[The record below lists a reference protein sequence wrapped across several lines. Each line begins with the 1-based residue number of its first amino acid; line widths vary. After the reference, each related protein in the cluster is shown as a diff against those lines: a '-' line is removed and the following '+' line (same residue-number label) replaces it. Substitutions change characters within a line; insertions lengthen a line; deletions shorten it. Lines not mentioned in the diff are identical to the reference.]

1 VSVRLPPI
9 YAITDRRASGVE
21 SHAEI
26 ARRLAAV
33 GVRCLQVREKNLPDR
48 DLLREVEETAG
59 IGRESGAL
67 VLVNDRVDI
76 ARVAGIGVHLGE
88 GDLPAREAARLLPE
102 GALIGV
108 STHDLPATRSAFA
121 DPAASYVAFGPVFT
135 SRTKDVRGALGL
147 EALAAAAAGKTRP
160 LVAIGGITA
169 ERLPAV
175 FDAGADAAA
184 MIAGLLQ
191 GGRIEE
197 NARAAL
203 DAARRRRPPQRLYL
217 VGFMASGK
225 TAVGKRVAARLGLP
239 FVDLDTEFERM
250 AGVTIRAFFESSG
263 EAAFR
268 EREAA
273 LLAGTAALPAAVV
286 ATGGGTYAAEA
297 NRRTIRGLG
306 TAVFLDLPLPA
317 LLSRLSRK
325 IDRPLFTGPEQAS
338 RLFAERAPFYRM
350 DTIPVTLDA
359 GETVEESADRVL
371 IALDSRSA

>member
-1 VSVRLPPI
+1 MTLRLPPV
-9 YAITDRRASGVE
+9 YAITDRQVSGLT
-21 SHAEI
+21 SHGEM
-26 ARRLAAV
+26 ARRLITV
-33 GVRCLQVREKNLPDR
+33 GIRCVQVREKSLPDR
-48 DLLREVEETAG
+48 DLLREVENAART
-59 IGRESGAL
+59 GRDAGAL
-67 VLVNDRVDI
+67 VLVNDRVDV
-76 ARVAGIGVHLGE
+76 ARVAGTGVHLGE
-88 GDLPAREAARLLPE
+88 DDLPASDAARLLPE
-102 GALIGV
+102 GAVIGV
-108 STHDLPATRSAFA
+108 STHDLAAARRAFA
-121 DPAASYVAFGPVFT
+121 DPAAAYAAFGPVFA
-135 SRTKDVRGALGL
+135 SGTKEGRGERGL
-147 EALAAAAAGKTRP
+147 EALAAVAAEKTKP

-169 ERLPAV
+169 QRLPAV
-175 FDAGADAAA
+175 LGAGADAAA
-184 MIAGLLQ
+184 MIAGLLT

-203 DAARRRRPPQRLYL
+203 DAARRRRPLRRIYL

-225 TAVGKRVAARLGLP
+225 TAVGQRVALRLGLP

-250 AGVTIRAFFESSG
+250 AGVTIRAFFESAG

-297 NRRTIRGLG
+297 NRRTIQSLG
-306 TAVFLDLPLPA
+306 TAVFLDVPLPA
-317 LLSRLSRK
+317 LLTRLARK
-325 IDRPLFTGPEQAS
+325 TDRPLFTGPEQAG

-359 GETVEESADRVL
+359 GATVEESADRVL

>member
-1 VSVRLPPI
+1 VSLPPI
-9 YAITDRRASGVE
+9 YAITDRRVSGVE

-26 ARRLAAV
+26 VRRLVAV
-33 GVRCLQVREKNLPDR
+33 GVRCIQVREKSLPDR
-48 DLLREVEETAG
+48 DMLRQVEDAASVC
-59 IGRESGAL
+59 REAAAL
-67 VLVNDRVDI
+67 VLVNDRVDV
-76 ARVAGIGVHLGE
+76 ARVAGTGVHLGE
-88 GDLPAREAARLLPE
+88 DDLPAREAARLLPQ

-108 STHDLPATRSAFA
+108 STHDLAAARRAFA
-121 DPAASYVAFGPVFT
+121 DSAASYAAFGPVFA
-135 SRTKDVRGALGL
+135 SGTKDGREERGLA
-147 EALAAAAAGKTRP
+147 ALAVVAAEKTKP

-175 FDAGADAAA
+175 LDAGADAAA
-184 MIAGLLQ
+184 MIAGLLA

-197 NARAAL
+197 NARAVL
-203 DAARRRRPPQRLYL
+203 DAARRRRPPRRVYL

-225 TAVGKRVAARLGLP
+225 TAVGHRVAERLGLP

-273 LLAGTAALPAAVV
+273 LLAGTAALPAGVV
-286 ATGGGTYAAEA
+286 ATGGGTYVSEA
-297 NRRTIRGLG
+297 NRRTILGLG

-325 IDRPLFTGPEQAS
+325 TDRPLFTGPEQAA

-350 DTIPVTLDA
+350 DSIPVTLDP

>member
-1 VSVRLPPI
+1 MTLRLPPV
-9 YAITDRRASGVE
+9 YAITDRRVSALPN
-21 SHAEI
+21 HAEI
-26 ARRLAAV
+26 ARRLVAV
-33 GVRCLQVREKNLPDR
+33 GVRCLQVREKSLPDR
-48 DLLREVEETAG
+48 DLLRQVEDVAR
-59 IGRESGAL
+59 IGRESAAL

-76 ARVAGIGVHLGE
+76 ARVAGTGVHLGE
-88 GDLPAREAARLLPE
+88 DDLPAREAARLLPH

-108 STHDLPATRSAFA
+108 SAHDLAAARRVFA
-121 DPAASYVAFGPVFT
+121 DPAASYAAFGPVFT
-135 SRTKDVRGALGL
+135 SGTKGERGARGL
-147 EALAAAAAGKTRP
+147 EALAAVAAGKTKP

-175 FDAGADAAA
+175 LDAGADAAA
-184 MIAGLLQ
+184 MIAGLL
-191 GGRIEE
+191 GDGRIEE

-203 DAARRRRPPQRLYL
+203 DAGRRRRPPRRIYL

-225 TAVGKRVAARLGLP
+225 TAVGRRVAERLGLP

-273 LLAGTAALPAAVV
+273 LLAGTGALPGAVV

-297 NRRTIRGLG
+297 NRRKIHGLG

-317 LLSRLSRK
+317 LLARLSGK
-325 IDRPLFTGPEQAS
+325 TDRPLFTGPEQAS
-338 RLFAERAPFYRM
+338 GLFAERTPFYRM
-350 DTIPVTLDA
+350 NTIPVTLDA